1 MHDKTDISCNCTI
14 AEYIDEQYICRYTGN
29 QCIYDKP
36 VENICKH
43 YYSYKTM
50 MDNYI
55 KREKRGKRHA

>member
-1 MHDKTDISCNCTI
+1 MYDKTDISCNCTI

-36 VENICKH
+36 VENICKY